1 MISQKPLHAAP
12 PRLQRMLLKI
22 QGYNYCFVYRPGTEM
37 VLADTLS
44 RLPNAHN
51 RSEVELD
58 VRVDGIDA
66 SYSKQS
72 ISLINF
78 SADKQKQLRDETT
91 SDPVLNQLKE
101 VIHTGWPETIK
112 ELPTDLR
119 SFWSYR
125 DELAV
130 EAGVIFK
137 GRQVLIPLSMRQDI
151 LNRLHQGH
159 QGVEKTRQFARDTVY
174 WPHIN
179 ADIERVCKSCDACQ
193 EHQPTNCREPLMPH
207 RVPSRPWQCLASDTL
222 DVQGKQYLLIID
234 RYTKYP
240 LLDEMKAPVTS
251 YAVAEKVKHYCSL
264 FGRPDEFMSHN
275 GPQYTGQAFK
285 NFTDSW
291 QIKHI
296 TSSPEYPRSNGL
308 AERHVRHLKPLVK
321 KCLQQG
327 DDVQLAL

>member
-1 MISQKPLHAAP
+1 MLKYYDASIPITLEVDASQKGLGAALVQSGMPVAFASKTLTECQSRYSNIEREMLAAVHGIQRYHTYLYGRSFTVVTDHKPLVMISQKPLHAAP
-12 PRLQRMLLKI
+12 PRLQRMLFKI

-58 VRVDGIDA
+58 VQVEGIDA
-66 SYSKQS
+66 SDSEQS

-125 DELAV
+125 DALAV

-159 QGVEKTRQFARDTVY
+159 QGVEKTLRFARDTVY
-174 WPHIN
+174 WPRIN
-179 ADIERVCKSCDACQ
+179 ADISVCASHVMLARSISP
-193 EHQPTNCREPLMPH
+193 PT
-207 RVPSRPWQCLASDTL
+207 
-222 DVQGKQYLLIID
+222 
-234 RYTKYP
+234 
-240 LLDEMKAPVTS
+240 
-251 YAVAEKVKHYCSL
+251 AV
-264 FGRPDEFMSHN
+264 SH
-275 GPQYTGQAFK
+275 
-285 NFTDSW
+285 
-291 QIKHI
+291 
-296 TSSPEYPRSNGL
+296 
-308 AERHVRHLKPLVK
+308 
-321 KCLQQG
+321 
-327 DDVQLAL
+327 